1 MVKTYLNVMK
11 AIFDYEKRATRKE
24 LGIFILFTF
33 LIPVLL
39 ANGLFALNDE
49 VGIFERVKFG
59 NLVFIPMY
67 LGLLI
72 TMICLPFIIIKRLH
86 DVGKNGWNIFLPLIP
101 LIGAIWFIYLI
112 LSNSEKKDNEYGNY
126 NQIEK

>member
-1 MVKTYLNVMK
+1 MVKTYFNVMK
-11 AIFDYEKRATRKE
+11 TVFDYENRATRKE

-33 LIPVLL
+33 LVPVLL

-49 VGIFERVKFG
+49 MEIFERVKFG
-59 NLVFIPMY
+59 NFVFIPMY
-67 LGLLI
+67 LGLLV

-101 LIGAIWFIYLI
+101 LIGAIWFLYLI
-112 LSNSEKKDNEYGNY
+112 LSNSQKNDNEYGKY
-126 NQIEK
+126 KQIEK

>member
-1 MVKTYLNVMK
+1 MKTV
-11 AIFDYEKRATRKE
+11 FDYEKRTTRKE

-33 LIPVLL
+33 LVPVLL

-59 NLVFIPMY
+59 NFVFIPMY
-67 LGLLI
+67 LGLLT

-101 LIGAIWFIYLI
+101 LIGVIWFLYLI
-112 LSNSEKKDNEYGNY
+112 LSSSQKEDNEYGEY
-126 NQIEK
+126 RQIK